1 MLELGVIQLLSD
13 ALRPPT
19 GMTFDRGLISTFS
32 LDLDA
37 ALSVP
42 LLLAA
47 MQQPTDSALDP
58 VAFLESLRKSA
69 GRLVI
74 FNQTGQIKVPAQ
86 YLQLM
91 PDLEPMIVGC
101 VAPSQHHIF
110 HPKVWLLRFTDGETH
125 HLRFLCLSRNL
136 TFDKSWDV
144 VLQLESS
151 DPAAEPRRDNAPL
164 VDFTRALAGMAVLP
178 VTSEQKA
185 TVDELAQSAATAY
198 WELPPG
204 VRTARFL
211 PFGITGHSSWPFP
224 NNMIR
229 TTVVSPFL
237 TADTLQRIA
246 SSTRE
251 TLSIVSRQESLDRI
265 DELTLKPFLSV
276 EYFPKWNDAEFDDV
290 TDEQLAEG
298 AQSELS
304 GLHAKI
310 FMADVGMTARAWV
323 GSANATTAAFG
334 GNIEFL
340 VELEGS
346 RTHLGPGLFF
356 GGADER
362 AKFLLPYDR
371 TTAHD
376 SLPDDEHEK
385 RNLARYQR
393 ALAAIPMRL
402 RVTPEGDNYNL
413 HLTSQAEIPGLD
425 DTEVQAWPISL
436 GDQHSRLIE
445 PGEPADADF
454 GARTFEAITSFV
466 AFKLTM
472 GSLETRF
479 VINVELIGAPSDR
492 HERRLAAILNDQDKL
507 MRYLFL
513 LLADEETW
521 QMVAD
526 NSGAGGGWIAQMLG
540 SKAPLELMVRTLHRR
555 PRRIDDLADVIER
568 LRTQNDGADRF
579 PDHFLNLWDAIWSA
593 RKSVRR

>member
-1 MLELGVIQLLSD
+1 MLELGITQLLSD
-13 ALRPPT
+13 ALRPPP

-110 HPKVWLLRFTDGETH
+110 HPKVWLLRFTDGETR

-151 DPAAEPRRDNAPL
+151 ESASEPQQDNAPL

-178 VTSEQKA
+178 VTAQQKT
-185 TVDELAQSAATAY
+185 TVDELAHSAATAY

-211 PFGITGHSSWPFP
+211 PFGIAGHGSWPFP

-229 TTVVSPFL
+229 TMVVSPFL
-237 TADTLQRIA
+237 TAETLQRITR
-246 SSTRE
+246 STRE
-251 TLSIVSRQESLDRI
+251 TRSIVSRQESLDGI
-265 DELTLKPFLSV
+265 DETTMEPFDSI
-276 EYFPKWNDAEFDDV
+276 EYFPKWNDAEGDDD
-290 TDEQLAEG
+290 TDEQIAEG

-310 FMADVGMTARAWV
+310 FMADVGMTARAWI

-334 GNIEFL
+334 GNVEFL

-346 RTHLGPGLFF
+346 RNNLGPGSFL
-356 GGADER
+356 GGVDER
-362 AKFLLPYDR
+362 ARFLLPYDR
-371 TTAHD
+371 TAAHD
-376 SLPDDEHEK
+376 SPSDDEHE
-385 RNLARYQR
+385 RNLERYQR
-393 ALAAIPMRL
+393 ELAAIPMQL

-413 HLTSQAEIPGLD
+413 RLTSQAEIPGLD

-445 PGEPADADF
+445 PGKTANADF

-479 VINVELIGAPSDR
+479 VINAELVGAPSDR
-492 HERRLAAILNDQDKL
+492 HDRRLAAILNDQDKL
-507 MRYLFL
+507 MRYLLL

-521 QMVAD
+521 HMFAD
-526 NSGAGGGWIAQMLG
+526 NSGGGGGWIAQMLG
-540 SKAPLELMVRTLHRR
+540 SKAPLELMVRALHRR
-555 PRRIDDLADVIER
+555 PDRIDALADVLER
-568 LRTQNDGADRF
+568 LRTQDDGADRF
-579 PDHFLNLWDAIWSA
+579 PDHFLDLWDAVWSA
-593 RKSVRR
+593 RQKASR